1 MRCGTGQIGWSQTK
15 FGMDVEPDANA
26 NVESRSYHEEFK
38 QAMADLIKDGQQMMH
53 QDKDRGAKDVK
64 VKLDLLKK
72 SDPNA
77 NAATMVAIKK
87 LAAGDY

>member
-1 MRCGTGQIGWSQTK
+1 MT
-15 FGMDVEPDANA
+15 
-26 NVESRSYHEEFK
+26 
-38 QAMADLIKDGQQMMH
+38 
-53 QDKDRGAKDVK
+53 QDAKDVK

-87 LAAGDY
+87 IAAGDNIYPTRQQALQSIQNCKST